1 MQNLFD
7 MLEQYKIADEMCA
20 NAYEAC
26 TPDLRNLIKTA
37 IAFHFSENSVQEA
50 QEIFIE
56 KSSSG
61 FCKGYK
67 KQAVENA
74 FFILDKDYSAPAK
87 FLAVLCQ
94 AIRANVK
101 QLFVFIDKAIPQKQF
116 SLFLACLELC
126 GIENSYYLPEKEKIE
141 NLAAQLQKGNIPLKY
156 IFCGEN
162 ELNIQAIMPAD
173 TFTDNLN
180 FSICAQHSQKE
191 MLSLSYGN
199 TAAITYSAE
208 NSPLTSREHF
218 TRLLQSQKRC
228 DISFISTET
237 GAQNYG
243 TGMEFCCKH
252 SKLPQDFFYD
262 ILQFSNLEINYPP
275 TDND

>member
-7 MLEQYKIADEMCA
+7 MLQEYKIADEICA
-20 NAYEAC
+20 NAYETC
-26 TPDLRNLIKTA
+26 TPAIRNLIKTA
-37 IAFHFSENSVQEA
+37 IAFHFSDNSVQEV

-74 FFILDKDYSAPAK
+74 CFFIDKAYSAPAK
-87 FLAVLCQ
+87 FLALLCQ

-101 QLFVFIDKAIPQKQF
+101 QLFVFMDKAMPQEQF
-116 SLFLACLELC
+116 LLFLACLELC
-126 GIENSYYLPEKEKIE
+126 GIDNSYYLPGKEEIE
-141 NLAAQLQKGNIPLKY
+141 SFAAQLIKENIQSKY
-156 IFCGEN
+156 VFCGVN
-162 ELNIQAIMPAD
+162 ELNLPAVKPVN

-180 FSICAQHSQKE
+180 LSVCARHSQKE
-191 MLSLSYGN
+191 ILSLSFGNAATVIYG
-199 TAAITYSAE
+199 AE

-218 TRLLQSQKRC
+218 AGLLQSQKRY

-243 TGMEFCCKH
+243 LGMEFCFKH
-252 SKLPQDFFYD
+252 SQLPQDFFCD
-262 ILQFSNLEINYPP
+262 ILQFSNLETNYPP
-275 TDND
+275 TDNT

>member
-7 MLEQYKIADEMCA
+7 MLQEYKIADEICA
-20 NAYEAC
+20 NAYETC
-26 TPDLRNLIKTA
+26 TPAIRNLIKTA
-37 IAFHFSENSVQEA
+37 IAFHFSDNSVQEV

-74 FFILDKDYSAPAK
+74 CFFIDKAYSAPAK
-87 FLAVLCQ
+87 FLELLCL

-101 QLFVFIDKAIPQKQF
+101 QLFVFIDKGMPQEQF
-116 SLFLACLELC
+116 LLFLACLELC

-141 NLAAQLQKGNIPLKY
+141 EFAEQLSKENILTKY
-156 IFCGEN
+156 VFCGAN
-162 ELNIQAIMPAD
+162 KLNLSAVKPVN

-180 FSICAQHSQKE
+180 FSVCARHFQKE
-191 MLSLSYGN
+191 IHSLSYGN
-199 TAAITYSAE
+199 AATVIYSAE

-218 TRLLQSQKRC
+218 AGLLQSQKLY
-228 DISFISTET
+228 DISFISTEAGT
-237 GAQNYG
+237 QNYG
-243 TGMEFCCKH
+243 SGMEFCFKH
-252 SKLPQDFFYD
+252 SQLPQDFFYD

-275 TDND
+275 TDNA